1 MTQTTVVLGQNAKI
15 QSHHIAD
22 PQNPQPVEFRQAI
35 YFTAKIRNYSQ
46 TTVVLGRNAKMQ
58 SRHIEDP
65 LIPQPVEFRPIPI
78 LLLKYETI
86 RKQL

>member
-1 MTQTTVVLGQNAKI
+1 MKLFANNCSFGTKRQNTK
-15 QSHHIAD
+15 SHD
-22 PQNPQPVEFRQAI
+22 PQNPQPVEFRQAL

-46 TTVVLGRNAKMQ
+46 TSSFGPKRQNAK
-58 SRHIEDP
+58 SYDP
-65 LIPQPVEFRPIPI
+65 RNPQPVEFRPIPI